1 MSGRLTERLK
11 QWSLLCTSCAVI
23 LFSCRGIDPTLLQGP
38 VEGLLSN
45 SILFIGVIF
54 ASVVVGDGVYIHQLT
69 Y

>member
-1 MSGRLTERLK
+1 MNVGASCSVTKPVEP
-11 QWSLLCTSCAVI
+11 SLHDL
-23 LFSCRGIDPTLLQGP
+23 CRGVDPTLLLGP
-38 VEGLLSN
+38 VEGLLSH